1 MKEGD
6 EVLVVGADAKVREVS
21 RRQVGGG
28 PQWDGGLGKGLQQKK
43 VMSWLGFGAAVQ
55 RAGGREWISQR

>member
-28 PQWDGGLGKGLQQKK
+28 PQWDGGLGKMAGKK
-43 VMSWLGFGAAVQ
+43 RMRTKDFLLGFRNIEQ
-55 RAGGREWISQR
+55 YRFF